1 MKIHVVGFPAKV
13 GGASTELWHTLRLWR
28 AGGAEVTLTPTWHAP
43 EPWRTLV
50 DGIGCRVDV
59 TTIRGFRPEAGVPVV
74 SFCNAQFWPVLKQLT
89 RRGENPTVW
98 VPCMN
103 WLSDVECRRY
113 GQGITPDRIVCQSR
127 HQMGVL
133 RPELARWDLADRMV
147 QIRGAFDPS
156 LYAPRKPPAAPGQA
170 TPFVVGRISRPDAA
184 KFQPDLWA
192 VLEAVRSR
200 LDRPVRARVLGWKP
214 LLARKLGEPPDWVE
228 CLEPGAVD
236 AAEFL
241 QSLDCLYQ
249 SGRADENWPRV
260 GLEAMASGVPIVA
273 DNRAGWR
280 EISLSGRLAHLVDD
294 GAAAVDAII
303 RVATMPQTEMIERAR
318 HAVETSHGN
327 DGLWDAWK
335 TLFEEIAR

>member
-1 MKIHVVGFPAKV
+1 MKLHVLGFPGKV

-28 AGGAEVTLTPTWHAP
+28 AGGAEVTLTPTWAAA
-43 EPWRTLV
+43 EPWASMV
-50 DGIGCRVDV
+50 EGIGCRVEQ
-59 TTIRGFRPEAGVPVV
+59 TTITGFRPEAGTVV
-74 SFCNAQFWPVLKQLT
+74 IGFCNGQFWPAMKRLK

-113 GQGITPDRIVCQSR
+113 AQGILPDRIVCQSR

-133 RPELARWDLADRMV
+133 AAELERFSLSDRLTR
-147 QIRGAFDPS
+147 IRGAFDVS
-156 LYAPRKPPAAPGQA
+156 LYEPRKSAAAPGRA
-170 TPFVVGRISRPDAA
+170 TEFVIGRISRPDPA
-184 KFQPDLWA
+184 KFQPDLWD

-214 LLARKLGEPPDWVE
+214 LMARKLGEPPGWVE
-228 CLEPGAVD
+228 CLEPGSVD

-241 QSLDCLYQ
+241 GSLDVLYQ

-280 EISLSGRLAHLVDD
+280 EMCGGGLAHLVDD

-303 RVATMPQTEMIERAR
+303 GVATRPQTQMIGRAR

-327 DGLWDAWK
+327 EGLWDQWK
-335 TLFEEIAR
+335 TLFEAIRK